1 VGHLTHQYKGILSL
15 PREEEEERKDGVI
28 IRLPS
33 SAHSPEH
40 GAEFIPSALGGMGLP
55 STLGGREGNP
65 SSSPEEEGFPL
76 PHPFGEG

>member
-15 PREEEEERKDGVI
+15 PREEEEERRDGVI
-28 IRLPS
+28 ASRRL
-33 SAHSPEH
+33 SPEH